1 MTKEILCTLGPVSM
15 NPRII
20 RRLTQL
26 NVNLFRINLSH
37 TALDQLPEQIKIIQ
51 DNTHIPV
58 CLDSEGA
65 QIRTGTMAG
74 GAITLGENVTVRAT
88 LGNVAGNS
96 EKFNFYPV
104 GISKSFHIG
113 DFISIDFNA
122 VLVQVIGIDGD
133 DVMMRVLNGGRIG
146 SNKAVTV
153 ARDIP
158 LPALTEKDRRALDI
172 GLGMG
177 IKDFA
182 LSFANRPEDVLEMRR
197 IVGADATI
205 ISKIE
210 CLNGLENLDS
220 IADVSDALLI
230 DRGDLS
236 RQVPIERIPEV
247 QKRILKR
254 GHEKGVKVY
263 VATNLLESMIV
274 EPAPTRAEVNDI
286 YNTLA
291 DGADGL
297 VLAAETAIG
306 AHPIQCA
313 NMIIKMIARHEKP
326 EPDNQIYYSDD
337 PASTLV
343 DPHGGK
349 LVHREVSTRERE
361 TVNDLAAL
369 TIADTDLMD
378 CEQFALGTYSPLTG
392 FMDSKTLDTVLN
404 SNHLPDGTAWP
415 LPLVMAVDRKDAAM
429 IEPGARV
436 ALKSRSGTI
445 HAFVDVTEVY
455 NPELQD
461 VAQKWF
467 GTLSDEHPGVH
478 RLMNGGDVFVAG
490 PVTLVERLPS
500 PYRPYELTPAQTR
513 FIFTHK
519 GWSEVIG
526 FHGRNPAHQAHEF
539 LQLEALRRTGAD
551 GLFISPVIGPKKR
564 HDFLPGPIL
573 ESYRLL
579 LANGRYPEGS
589 VVLGSFATYSRYSGP
604 REAVFTALCRKN
616 MGCSH
621 FIIGRDHTGVG
632 DFYAPD
638 ANRQMFEKLGDIGIT
653 PVYFDTVGYDPAKNG
668 YVEGATSSESIS
680 GTEMRE
686 RFRNGERIPDW
697 FMRDEIQDMILSEI
711 ARGVPIFND

>member
-1 MTKEILCTLGPVSM
+1 M
-15 NPRII
+15 NPRVI

-37 TALDQLPEQIKIIQ
+37 TAVADLAQQIKIIQ
-51 DNTHIPV
+51 DNTDVPV

-65 QIRTGTMAG
+65 QIRTGTMSG
-74 GAITLGENVTVRAT
+74 GAIALLENATVRAVPRA
-88 LGNVAGNS
+88 VAGS
-96 EKFNFYPV
+96 AEHFNFYPHE
-104 GISKSFHIG
+104 ISKNFQIG

-122 VLVQVIGIDGD
+122 VLVQITSIEGD
-133 DVMMRVLNGGRIG
+133 DVLMRVLNGGRIG

-153 ARDIP
+153 ARDIA
-158 LPALTEKDRRALDI
+158 LPALTDKDRRSLDI
-172 GLGMG
+172 GMDMG
-177 IKDFA
+177 VRNYA
-182 LSFANRPEDVLEMRR
+182 LSFANQAEDVYEMRR
-197 IVGADATI
+197 IVGDDATI

-210 CLNGLENLDS
+210 CLNGLDNLDA
-220 IADVSDALLI
+220 IAKASNALLI

-254 GHEKGVKVY
+254 GRELGVKVY

-313 NMIIKMIARHEKP
+313 NMIVKMIARHEA
-326 EPDNQIYYSDD
+326 EEADDRIYYPDD
-337 PASTLV
+337 PASNLV
-343 DPHGGK
+343 DPHGGR
-349 LVHREVSTRERE
+349 LIQREATAQER
-361 TVNDLAAL
+361 DGIASLPAI

-378 CEQFALGTYSPLTG
+378 CEQLAHGTYSPLSG
-392 FMDSKTLDTVLN
+392 FMDRATLDAVLQT
-404 SNHLPDGTAWP
+404 NHLPDGIAWT
-415 LPLVMAVDRKDAAM
+415 LPIVMAVDDDTASGVSAGM
-429 IEPGARV
+429 RV
-436 ALKSRSGTI
+436 ALKSRAGTI
-445 HAFVDVTEVY
+445 HAFIEVAEVY
-455 NPELQD
+455 KPDLVT
-461 VAQKWF
+461 VAQQWF
-467 GTLSDEHPGVH
+467 GTASDDHPGVR
-478 RLMNGGDVFVAG
+478 RLLHGGDTFIAG
-490 PVTLVERLPS
+490 PVSLVERLPS

-526 FHGRNPAHQAHEF
+526 FHSRNPAHQAHEF
-539 LQLEALRRTGAD
+539 LQKEALKRTGAD
-551 GLFISPVIGPKKR
+551 GLFISPVIGPKKQ
-564 HDFLPGPIL
+564 HDFMPGPIL

-579 LANGRYPEGS
+579 LANGHYPAGS
-589 VVLGSFATYSRYSGP
+589 VVLGSFSTYSRYSGP

-632 DFYAPD
+632 DYYAPD
-638 ANRQMFEKLGDIGIT
+638 ANRQMFDALGDIGIT
-653 PVYFDTVGYDPAKNG
+653 PVFFDTVGYDPEKQS
-668 YVEGATSSESIS
+668 YVEGISSAENIS
-680 GTEMRE
+680 GTEVRE
-686 RFRNGERIPDW
+686 RFRNGERIPSW
-697 FMRDEIQDMILSEI
+697 FMRDEIQDMILTEI
-711 ARGVPIFND
+711 ASGRPVFND